1 MGHQNLRKKIVDTG
15 QKMYED
21 GLVQGTWGN
30 VSCRIP
36 DEPFMIITPSGMDYL
51 RMEPE
56 DLVVVD
62 WEGNLVEG
70 RWRPSTECRLHG
82 EIYRA
87 RSDISAIVHCH
98 SPHATAFA
106 AAHLSIPAITE
117 EIAQV
122 AGGPVAV
129 APYTPCGSSELAD
142 AAVKALGRQNAVLL
156 ANHGVVGT
164 GKDLAEALRTCVIV
178 ERTAHIAILAQSI
191 GGYVELS
198 PEQVEYLR
206 NGFVNDYGQRG
217 KL

>member
-15 QKMYED
+15 QKMLED

-70 RWRPSTECRLHG
+70 RWKPSTESHLHG
-82 EIYRA
+82 EIYLNRP
-87 RSDISAIVHCH
+87 DISAIVHCH

-106 AAHLSIPAITE
+106 AAHCPIPVITE
-117 EIAQV
+117 EIAQI
-122 AGGPVAV
+122 AGGQVDI
-129 APYTPCGSSELAD
+129 APYAHCGTAELAE
-142 AAVKALGRQNAVLL
+142 AAVKALGRSSAVLL

-164 GKDLAEALRTCVIV
+164 GKDLTEALRTCVIV
-178 ERTAHIAILAQSI
+178 EKTARIAILAQSI
-191 GGYVELS
+191 GGYIELD
-198 PEQVEYLR
+198 PEQVKYLR
-206 NGFVNDYGQRG
+206 SSFINEYGQRG